1 MQTSATVIS
10 IGVAFF
16 QFCGIIVSQIY
27 SLCHSCIR
35 RVKRSQSN
43 VQVNEEQSDAILD
56 ISSQHKDQKYSTEKQ
71 PLMDPNHSDD
81 DEPTY

>member
-27 SLCHSCIR
+27 SLCHSC
-35 RVKRSQSN
+35 RVK

-56 ISSQHKDQKYSTEKQ
+56 ISSRYKDQKYSTEKQ
-71 PLMDPNHSDD
+71 PLMDPNYSDD